1 MTSPSAKKHSGLKS
15 QVANVPTA
23 ITLMNT
29 RSPVQRRTT
38 KTRRSRR
45 NTKKDER
52 CMAGIFPV
60 WEWAC
65 PPTVTHRYL
74 GQDPIELVL
83 PFFVFLRDLR
93 VFVVRIRVD
102 RFLM

>member
-1 MTSPSAKKHSGLKS
+1 
-15 QVANVPTA
+15 
-23 ITLMNT
+23 
-29 RSPVQRRTT
+29 
-38 KTRRSRR
+38 
-45 NTKKDER
+45 
-52 CMAGIFPV
+52 MAGIFPV